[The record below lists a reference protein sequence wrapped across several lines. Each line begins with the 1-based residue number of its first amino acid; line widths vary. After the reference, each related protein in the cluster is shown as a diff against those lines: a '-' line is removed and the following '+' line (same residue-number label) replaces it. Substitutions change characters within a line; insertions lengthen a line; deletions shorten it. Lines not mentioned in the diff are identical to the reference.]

1 MFTPEEKT
9 ALNQLLKDNNI
20 KAKKPVFDL
29 INQGG
34 SREDVE
40 ALVNQMI
47 DAQKATAKPKLMR
60 NAEPA
65 EYAVFGR
72 ELITQNAI
80 DDMNVIMS
88 MPYAL
93 GGAIMPD
100 GHRVAEGKAPV
111 GSVFV
116 SETVSPSIVGAD
128 ISCSVR
134 VFVTDMVVD
143 DDWFAEHL
151 PSLKFV
157 LQQKSYFGLEIQA
170 DPVVFD
176 QPFFNTP
183 VELETTMGQELYAH
197 VRKIARNH
205 FGTCGDGNHFLE
217 IGWVNVN
224 PDARFSRSNK
234 PHLAILSHF
243 GSRGVGSTIAKV
255 YEDLA
260 QSLYELPKGVLD
272 APLDPNS
279 PDGRDY
285 IKLMNWAGEFAEA
298 GHEWLHQHIIQNLDE
313 RIPVDYRQDNAIYSR
328 HNSMWITNDGYVHRK
343 GATPAGYG
351 EYGVIPATMGHP
363 TQLVMGL
370 GNADSFGSASHG
382 GGRTHSRGQALQAFK
397 NTHAFVEHEFG
408 VTLIGGD
415 ADEDPRA
422 YKNIDDVMQAQS
434 SCVAPLGQFYPK
446 VVRMAEPRLPFW
458 KKKKG

>member
-1 MFTPEEKT
+1 MFTPEEK
-9 ALNQLLKDNNI
+9 AAINQVLKENNI
-20 KAKKPVFDL
+20 KSKKHVFDL

-34 SREDVE
+34 SHEDVTT
-40 ALVNQMI
+40 LINQLI
-47 DAQKATAKPKLMR
+47 EAQKATAKPKLLR
-60 NAEPA
+60 NSEPV

-72 ELITQNAI
+72 DLITQNAI
-80 DDMNVIMS
+80 DDMNAVMS

-93 GGAIMPD
+93 GGALMPD
-100 GHRVAEGKAPV
+100 GHRVAENKTPV
-111 GSVFV
+111 GSVVV
-116 SETVSPSIVGAD
+116 SEMVSPSIVGAD
-128 ISCSVR
+128 ISCSV
-134 VFVTDMVVD
+134 FATVTDMIVD
-143 DDWFAEHL
+143 DDWFDENM
-151 PSLKFV
+151 PTLKFV
-157 LQQKSYFGLEIQA
+157 LKQKSFFGLEIQS

-176 QPFFNTP
+176 QPFFNISL
-183 VELETTMGQELYAH
+183 ELETTTGQEVYEH
-197 VRKIARNH
+197 IRKVARNH

-224 PDARFSRSNK
+224 PDDRFSRSNK
-234 PHLAILSHF
+234 RHLAILSHF
-243 GSRGVGSTIAKV
+243 GSRAVGSTIANV
-255 YEDLA
+255 YEELA
-260 QSLYELPKGVLD
+260 QSLYDLPKGVFD

-285 IKLMNWAGEFAEA
+285 IKLMNWAGEFAKA
-298 GHEWLHQHIIQNLDE
+298 GHEWLHPHIIHNLSE
-313 RIPVDYRQDNAIYSR
+313 RIKIDYSHENSIYSR

-343 GATPAGYG
+343 GATPAGYA
-351 EYGVIPATMGHP
+351 EFGVIPATMGHP

-370 GNADSFGSASHG
+370 GNADSFSSASHG

-422 YKNIDDVMQAQS
+422 YKNIEDVMQAQS